1 MIGPMP
7 ERTTFDP
14 YAVLGVGRDASPL
27 QVARAHRRLAKR
39 YHPDLHP
46 EVDAGRPDAAARMR
60 RINEAWRILSDR
72 GRRNAYD
79 DAHPVAGTPAA
90 APSGGHWAANRRA
103 VRTAPPT
110 TTRTWASWRATADE
124 TRAAP
129 RTLRSPGEVQVPP
142 TRRPVRSEPVE
153 HSFRDSGWA
162 AAIVGFAF
170 LLLLLTAIVAGKL
183 AGT

>member
-1 MIGPMP
+1 MP

-14 YAVLGVGRDASPL
+14 YAVLGVARDASPL

-46 EVDAGRPDAAARMR
+46 EAEALMPDASARMR
-60 RINEAWRILSDR
+60 RINEAWQILSDR
-72 GRRNAYD
+72 ARRVAYD
-79 DAHPVAGTPAA
+79 DSHPSAGTPSA

-129 RTLRSPGEVQVPP
+129 RTMRQPGEIHVPP
-142 TRRPVRSEPVE
+142 TRRPARPEPVAR
-153 HSFRDSGWA
+153 SFRDSGWA
-162 AAIVGFAF
+162 AVLVALV
-170 LLLLLTAIVAGKL
+170 LLALLLTAIVAGKL
-183 AGT
+183 AGA